1 MFDLQLAAGREK
13 RAPVT
18 VHYHHYNELP
28 SIKPVALPPIQ
39 PYDTYPYFGIISKIT

>member
-1 MFDLQLAAGREK
+1 MAAGGER

-28 SIKPVALPPIQ
+28 PIKPVALPPI
-39 PYDTYPYFGIISKIT
+39 PVYDSDTALVIDNRIAWI